1 MKLRSLRYL
10 TVQGFKN
17 IWAHRL
23 MSVASIGVLVACML
37 MLGIAIALSQNIELM
52 LGTLENQNVVFVYYV
67 EDYTEEQAVDA
78 TNRIAGLDN
87 VRTAEFVSKEEG
99 LERQKDKMG
108 QEYDAL
114 FAWVDGENPL
124 PHAAQVTLQDL
135 SRFDETMEQIK
146 AVEGVKSL
154 GEQREIAMK
163 ITAIRSIVNNA
174 GFWIIAL
181 LTAISLVIVAN
192 TIKVTMYTRK
202 REINIMKAVGATNS
216 FIRLPFVIEGIV
228 LGVLAG
234 GISTGMLYFIY
245 KAAIK
250 SFVAT
255 FNMQAVSFSTF
266 AWPLLGAF
274 ILLGVL
280 VGVVGS
286 LASIG
291 KYLRHEGSEFN
302 AIS

>member
-23 MSVASIGVLVACML
+23 MSIASVGVLVACML

-52 LGTLENQNVVFVYYV
+52 LGTLENQNVIYVYF
-67 EDYTEEQAVDA
+67 DDNYTEEQAMEA
-78 TNRIAGLDN
+78 TDRIAQLDN
-87 VRTAEFVSKEEG
+87 IRTVEFVSKEEG

-108 QEYDAL
+108 SEYDAL
-114 FAWVDGENPL
+114 FTWVDDENPL
-124 PHAAQVTLQDL
+124 PHAAQVTLVSLDQ
-135 SRFDETMEQIK
+135 FDQT
-146 AVEGVKSL
+146 VEELRAIDGVDSL
-154 GEQREIAMK
+154 GEQRDIAMK

-181 LTAISLVIVAN
+181 LTVISLVIVAN

-228 LGVLAG
+228 LGILSG
-234 GISTGMLYFIY
+234 LISIGMLYFIY

-250 SFVAT
+250 AFVAT
-255 FNMQAVSFSTF
+255 FGMQAVGFSTF
-266 AWPLLGAF
+266 VWPLLGSF
-274 ILLGVL
+274 ILMGVA
-280 VGVVGS
+280 VGVIGS
-286 LASIG
+286 LLSIG

>member
-1 MKLRSLRYL
+1 
-10 TVQGFKN
+10 
-17 IWAHRL
+17 
-23 MSVASIGVLVACML
+23 MSIASVGVLVACML

-52 LGTLENQNVVFVYYV
+52 LGTLENQNVVYVYFD
-67 EDYTEEQAVDA
+67 ESYTEEQAVDA
-78 TNRIAGLDN
+78 TNKIAELDN
-87 VRTAEFVSKEEG
+87 IRTVEFVSKEEG
-99 LERQKDKMG
+99 LERQKEKMG
-108 QEYDAL
+108 EEYSAL
-114 FAWVDGENPL
+114 FTWVDDENPL
-124 PHAAQVTLQDL
+124 PHAAQVTLNSL
-135 SRFDETMEQIK
+135 EEFDQTIEQLQAI
-146 AVEGVKSL
+146 EGVDKL

-228 LGVLAG
+228 LGILSGV
-234 GISTGMLYFIY
+234 ISTGMLYFIY

-250 SFVAT
+250 AFVTT
-255 FNMQAVSFSTF
+255 FGMQAVGFSTF
-266 AWPLLGAF
+266 VWPMLGAF
-274 ILLGVL
+274 IIMGVA
-280 VGVVGS
+280 VGVIGS

>member
-1 MKLRSLRYL
+1 
-10 TVQGFKN
+10 
-17 IWAHRL
+17 
-23 MSVASIGVLVACML
+23 
-37 MLGIAIALSQNIELM
+37 
-52 LGTLENQNVVFVYYV
+52 
-67 EDYTEEQAVDA
+67 
-78 TNRIAGLDN
+78 
-87 VRTAEFVSKEEG
+87 
-99 LERQKDKMG
+99 
-108 QEYDAL
+108 
-114 FAWVDGENPL
+114 
-124 PHAAQVTLQDL
+124 
-135 SRFDETMEQIK
+135 
-146 AVEGVKSL
+146 
-154 GEQREIAMK
+154 
-163 ITAIRSIVNNA
+163 
-174 GFWIIAL
+174 
-181 LTAISLVIVAN
+181 
-192 TIKVTMYTRK
+192 
-202 REINIMKAVGATNS
+202 MKAVGATNS

-255 FNMQAVSFSTF
+255 FNMQAVGFSTF

>member
-78 TNRIAGLDN
+78 TNHIAELDN

-255 FNMQAVSFSTF
+255 FNMQAVGFSTF

>member
-78 TNRIAGLDN
+78 TNHIAELDN

-108 QEYDAL
+108 QEYNAL

-255 FNMQAVSFSTF
+255 FNMQAVGFSTF

>member
-23 MSVASIGVLVACML
+23 MSIASVGVLVACML
-37 MLGIAIALSQNIELM
+37 MLGVAIALSQNIELM
-52 LGTLENQNVVFVYYV
+52 LGTLENQNVVFVYYQD
-67 EDYTEEQAVDA
+67 DYTEEQAVDA
-78 TNRIAGLDN
+78 TNQIAALDN
-87 VRTAEFVSKEEG
+87 IRTVEFVSKEEG
-99 LERQKDKMG
+99 LERQKEKMG
-108 QEYDAL
+108 EEYAAL
-114 FAWVDGENPL
+114 FTWVNEDNPL

-135 SRFDETMEQIK
+135 SLFDQTMEQIRSI
-146 AVEGVKSL
+146 EGVESL
-154 GEQREIAMK
+154 GEQREIAVK

-181 LTAISLVIVAN
+181 LTIISLVIVAN

-228 LGVLAG
+228 LGVVAG
-234 GISTGMLYFIY
+234 GVSIGMLYFIY

-250 SFVAT
+250 AFVAT
-255 FNMQAVSFSTF
+255 FDMQAVGFSTF
-266 AWPLLGAF
+266 VWPLLGAF
-274 ILLGVL
+274 ILLGVV

-286 LASIG
+286 VLSIG